1 MLSRP
6 GLQLEPCVHLCRCGR
21 RWTARCIIP
30 LPLSLQTTCRHA
42 TPDRYFAPPLIVSY
56 YSVFMSNLKHVS
68 RPRSSFQVVAFD
80 ASTRVPALDRT
91 HYTGILSYEP
101 RFKSDIP
108 RLKGQPH
115 TDPARPVIAIT
126 HPRNGSSVD
135 AGASLHLEFILLN
148 VMEGETL
155 VRAVVNG
162 ESVIG
167 MGVPTLNTRNFIA
180 VVAPPPPSTWFDIQL
195 SLVSSNC
202 VAVFVL

>member
-1 MLSRP
+1 MHVQR
-6 GLQLEPCVHLCRCGR
+6 HL
-21 RWTARCIIP
+21 
-30 LPLSLQTTCRHA
+30 
-42 TPDRYFAPPLIVSY
+42 
-56 YSVFMSNLKHVS
+56 
-68 RPRSSFQVVAFD
+68 SSFQVVAFD

-162 ESVIG
+162 EPVIG

-180 VVAPPPPSTWFDIQL
+180 VVAPLPPSTWFDIQL

>member
-1 MLSRP
+1 MHVQR
-6 GLQLEPCVHLCRCGR
+6 HL
-21 RWTARCIIP
+21 
-30 LPLSLQTTCRHA
+30 
-42 TPDRYFAPPLIVSY
+42 
-56 YSVFMSNLKHVS
+56 
-68 RPRSSFQVVAFD
+68 SSFQVVAFD

-162 ESVIG
+162 EPVIG

-180 VVAPPPPSTWFDIQL
+180 VALPPPSTWFDIQL